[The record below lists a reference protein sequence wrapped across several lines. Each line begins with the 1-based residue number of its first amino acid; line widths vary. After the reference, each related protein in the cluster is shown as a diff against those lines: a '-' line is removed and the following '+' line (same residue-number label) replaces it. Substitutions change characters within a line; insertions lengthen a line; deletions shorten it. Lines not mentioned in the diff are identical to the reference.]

1 MKCSNLSA
9 GISSSWKEFAG
20 AEPALDGCSTA
31 VFSEWALSKRSHS
44 ADEADGSST
53 IPSTGPGAHWGW
65 TGAQE
70 RLLTDWASPSCYCF
84 LSWHCR
90 AEMNCC
96 VLQGKLIQWDS
107 SIPFMGEVLQW
118 DLWLCFNTELFTS
131 CRWIL
136 SLSTWSLTAEGPRLP
151 IAGFLWQFKVDTM
164 T

>member
-9 GISSSWKEFAG
+9 GVSSSWKEYAG
-20 AEPALDGCSTA
+20 ADPALDGCSST
-31 VFSEWALSKRSHS
+31 VFSEWALSKRSRS
-44 ADEADGSST
+44 ADEADESSA

-107 SIPFMGEVLQW
+107 SIPFMGEVLHW
-118 DLWLCFNTELFTS
+118 DLWLCSNTES
-131 CRWIL
+131 CLPHADEFYPFQPEAWLLRDL
-136 SLSTWSLTAEGPRLP
+136 GYPLQDFYGSLR
-151 IAGFLWQFKVDTM
+151 
-164 T
+164 